1 MWKLFPKFALYF
13 NTEIFNNLVMKKHFS
28 LAFTLALLTVIAFG
42 CKVGAD
48 DPASLASR
56 DGRLI
61 RGWKLI
67 SIAGLST
74 DVTTVLNI
82 TTNSSTTTTYS
93 GTLLTEIDNPGQT
106 STATYSLEYVID
118 KAGVLSGTEVN
129 DGAIST
135 FTGNWEWLNNDKNK
149 SELML
154 NGDVF
159 TVTRLSSKELVLDQ
173 YSKSSYTDTGY
184 SNTSEDKAT
193 WTFEA
198 K

>member
-1 MWKLFPKFALYF
+1 MWKIFPKFAFYF

-61 RGWKLI
+61 RSWKLI

-82 TTNSSTTTTYS
+82 TTNSSTTTTYN
-93 GTLLTEIDNPGQT
+93 GTVLTEVDNPGQT
-106 STATYSLEYVID
+106 TTSSYSLEYTID
-118 KAGVLSGTEVN
+118 KGGVLTGTEVN
-129 DGAIST
+129 DGATST
-135 FTGNWEWLNNDKNK
+135 FTGTWEWLNNDKNK
-149 SELML
+149 AELL
-154 NGDVF
+154 LDGNQLV
-159 TVTRLSSKELVLDQ
+159 VTRLSSKELVLDS